1 MLENRLKSRIKT
13 DGAIGPE
20 DYRLIDGIM
29 SEKLLSYEESLII
42 TEKAQDDYLYP
53 VLSELSKIPFV
64 RTDSVD
70 FPEEIRNI
78 LPEAILRKYNI
89 IPTRKITE
97 SILEVVTT
105 EPLALYV
112 FDEIYQ
118 KHGFRI
124 ITKYAER
131 FRITSLLNS
140 TFGDSADLRTVLAS
154 MDEVPPDEEDTAI
167 STTNSM
173 DKISSA
179 MSDEKDA
186 PTVKYVN
193 TLFKQAIKMKAS
205 DLHIEPRQKKLL
217 IRFRIDGVLREIPSP
232 PKHLQD
238 NIITIFKVMA
248 DLDISEKRSP
258 QDGRIRL
265 PFEGRE
271 IDFRVSSLPTIYGE
285 KIVIRVLDTSSIVL
299 EFPTLGFSK
308 VDESSLRKVMCAPHG
323 VILAAGPTGS
333 GKTTTLYTVL
343 KEVATDDK
351 NVSTLE
357 DPVEYRLD
365 KLSQCQVEVKAGM
378 TFAAGLRAL
387 LRQDPDIIMVGEI
400 RDLETA
406 ELAIQASLTGH
417 MVLSTIHTN
426 SAIGTIN
433 RLGNMGCDSFLVAA
447 TITAIIAQRL
457 IRTLCSSC
465 KEEYIA
471 SADELASMGVRS
483 SKPVKLF
490 REAGC
495 DKCGFTGFKGRAG
508 IHEIYIPDDHSREL
522 IGQQATEFD
531 LFRYARKNC
540 GLKTLKE
547 SGIRKVIQGSTTFAQ
562 VLTATS

>member
-1 MLENRLKSRIKT
+1 MLENRLKARIKS
-13 DGAIGPE
+13 DAAIGPE
-20 DYRLIDGIM
+20 DYRLIEGIS
-29 SEKLLSYEESLII
+29 SEKLTSYEEAII
-42 TEKAQDDYLYP
+42 ASEKAQDDYLYP

-64 RTDSVD
+64 RTDAVD
-70 FPEEIRNI
+70 FPEDIRNI
-78 LPEAILRKYNI
+78 LPESILRKYYI
-89 IPTRKITE
+89 IPQRKITN

-105 EPLALYV
+105 EPLNLYV

-118 KHGFRI
+118 KHGFRLI
-124 ITKYAER
+124 AKYAER

-154 MDEVPPDEEDTAI
+154 MDEVPPEEDE
-167 STTNSM
+167 SNPNTTNSM
-173 DKISSA
+173 DKISAA

-248 DLDISEKRSP
+248 DLDISEKRAP

-308 VDESSLRKVMCAPHG
+308 ADEISLRKVMKAPHG
-323 VILAAGPTGS
+323 IILAAGPTGS

-490 REAGC
+490 RENGC

-508 IHEIYIPDDHSREL
+508 IHEIFIPDDHCREL
-522 IGQQATEFD
+522 IGQQTTEFD
-531 LFRYARKNC
+531 LFRYARKKC

-547 SGIRKVIQGSTTFAQ
+547 SGIRKVIQGATTFAQ
-562 VLTATS
+562 VLTSTS